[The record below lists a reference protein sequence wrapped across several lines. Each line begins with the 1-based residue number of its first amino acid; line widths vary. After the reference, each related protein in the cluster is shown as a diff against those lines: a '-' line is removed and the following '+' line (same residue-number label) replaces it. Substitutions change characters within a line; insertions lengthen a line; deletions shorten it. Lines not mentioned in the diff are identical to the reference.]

1 MPGGGYVVP
10 DGVLQLRG
18 QPVPRT
24 RESAL
29 QDTAT
34 AHRLWARSEQLT
46 GVRYPWPT
54 EPPRAG

>member
-1 MPGGGYVVP
+1 MPGGSYVVP

-18 QPVPRT
+18 QPVLRT
-24 RESAL
+24 RERAL

-34 AHRLWARSEQLT
+34 AHRLWARSERLT

-54 EPPRAG
+54 EPPRAE